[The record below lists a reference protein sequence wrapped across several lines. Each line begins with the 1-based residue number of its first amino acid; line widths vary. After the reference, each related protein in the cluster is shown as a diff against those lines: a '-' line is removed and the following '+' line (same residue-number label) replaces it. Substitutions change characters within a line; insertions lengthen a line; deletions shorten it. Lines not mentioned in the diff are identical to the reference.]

1 MKGEKN
7 CYFLI
12 KVCSV
17 CFSITQHMSDQ
28 HHWWAHQ
35 TKKCL
40 RLAPPFAW
48 TVICCRT
55 PSPHVWIV
63 NLNLVPNPH
72 LSRKSFPSTLPRFS
86 SASSLI
92 FICFFMF
99 TPGGRSLTP
108 QACLSVNLAREN
120 FRCMFLRRK
129 GRFSFF
135 FFFCQYFQILPAGPQ
150 LETSSFQARGCFS
163 ESAHFLLFVSVCVWQ
178 QLLCWAASHCWDK
191 VKTQLLPLMNKL
203 TVWQEKQISFPNS
216 LLESVFSGYYTRGS
230 QGPFLIDWRTS
241 FPDRKISTW
250 PKKQK

>member
-99 TPGGRSLTP
+99 TPGGRLLTP
-108 QACLSVNLAREN
+108 QACLSVNSTERT
-120 FRCMFLRRK
+120 
-129 GRFSFF
+129 
-135 FFFCQYFQILPAGPQ
+135 LPCSWELQMYVFKA
-150 LETSSFQARGCFS
+150 EEAIVI
-163 ESAHFLLFVSVCVWQ
+163 LLFF
-178 QLLCWAASHCWDK
+178 
-191 VKTQLLPLMNKL
+191 LP
-203 TVWQEKQISFPNS
+203 V
-216 LLESVFSGYYTRGS
+216 
-230 QGPFLIDWRTS
+230 
-241 FPDRKISTW
+241 FPDFASWSAVGNELFPGERLFLWICPFPTFCLCLCLTAAPLLSCLALLRQSENSAAATNEQVNSVARKTNQL
-250 PKKQK
+250 PKFTVGECI

>member
-108 QACLSVNLAREN
+108 QACLSVNSAERTLPCSWELQMYVFKAEGAI
-120 FRCMFLRRK
+120 LILLL
-129 GRFSFF
+129 FF
-135 FFFCQYFQILPAGPQ
+135 ASISRFCQLVRSWKRALSRREAVSLNLPISYFL
-150 LETSSFQARGCFS
+150 S
-163 ESAHFLLFVSVCVWQ
+163 LFVFDSSSS
-178 QLLCWAASHCWDK
+178 AE
-191 VKTQLLPLMNKL
+191 LPRTAETKWKL
-203 TVWQEKQISFPNS
+203 SCCH
-216 LLESVFSGYYTRGS
+216 
-230 QGPFLIDWRTS
+230 
-241 FPDRKISTW
+241 
-250 PKKQK
+250 